1 MKCGAVIVENRKLN
15 IPEIV
20 ERHKR
25 FLPSD
30 WQIIHLKYDFI
41 KTQDDYTNLFTSIE
55 FWQSLPFDKILI
67 FQHDSGLLRTGI
79 EEFLQYDYVGAPF
92 HTPNAHGANGK
103 GGNGGLS
110 LRGKDAMIKVIQNI
124 SFDKHIDH
132 HEDFYF
138 SKYVDRFGNL
148 APKNICEKFSLE
160 GIFKLGT
167 LGYHQIEQFLSEDE
181 IDSVMTQY
189 WKK

>member
-30 WQIIHLKYDFI
+30 WQVIHLKYDFI
-41 KTQDDYTNLFTSIE
+41 KTADDYNNLFTSVE
-55 FWQSLPFDKILI
+55 FWRSIPFDKVLI

-79 EEFLQYDYVGAPF
+79 EKFLKYDYIGSPMPKVM
-92 HTPNAHGANGK
+92 NWSDGK

-110 LRGKDAMIKVIQNI
+110 LRGKNATIKTLENI
-124 SFDKHIDH
+124 PYDKKRDDG
-132 HEDFYF
+132 EDLYF
-138 SKYVDRFGNL
+138 SKYIDRFGNL
-148 APKNICEKFSLE
+148 ATREEAYNFSVE
-160 GIFKLGT
+160 QIFKLGT
-167 LGYHQIEQFLSEDE
+167 LGYHQIENFLSEDE
-181 IDSVMTQY
+181 IDLIMTQY

>member
-1 MKCGAVIVENRKLN
+1 MKCGAIIVENRKLN

-30 WQIIHLKYDFI
+30 WQIVHLKYDFI
-41 KTQDDYTNLFTSIE
+41 KTADDYNNLFTSVE
-55 FWQSLPFDKILI
+55 FWKYIPFEKVLI

-79 EEFLQYDYVGAPF
+79 EKFLQYDYVGSPMNKEWAD
-92 HTPNAHGANGK
+92 GK

-110 LRGKDAMIKVIQNI
+110 IRGKETMIKTLENI
-124 SFDKHIDH
+124 PYDKNRDEG
-132 HEDFYF
+132 EDLYF

-148 APKNICEKFSLE
+148 APRHVCSRFSVE
-160 GIFKLGT
+160 MIYELGT
-167 LGYHQIEQFLSEDE
+167 LGYHQIENFLSEEE
-181 IDSVMTQY
+181 IDDIMTQY
-189 WKK
+189 WQK

>member
-41 KTQDDYTNLFTSIE
+41 KTADDYNNLFTSKE
-55 FWQSLPFDKILI
+55 FWESIPFDKVLI
-67 FQHDSGLLRTGI
+67 FQHDSGLLRKGI
-79 EEFLQYDYVGAPF
+79 EEFLQYDYVGAPMPKLDSW
-92 HTPNAHGANGK
+92 TDGK

-110 LRGKDAMIKVIQNI
+110 LRGRDAMIKTIENVPYN
-124 SFDKHIDH
+124 KKNAEG
-132 HEDFYF
+132 EDLHF
-138 SKYVDRFGNL
+138 SKYVERYGNL
-148 APKNICEKFSLE
+148 APREVCDKFCVEQILK
-160 GIFKLGT
+160 FGT
-167 LGYHQIEQFLSEDE
+167 LGYHQIENFLSPDD

>member
-30 WQIIHLKYDFI
+30 WQILHLKYDFI
-41 KTQDDYTNLFTSIE
+41 KTQDDYTNLFTSVE
-55 FWQSLPFDKILI
+55 FWRTLPFDKVLI
-67 FQHDSGLLRTGI
+67 FQHDSGLLRPGI
-79 EEFLQYDYVGAPF
+79 EKFLQYDYVGAPF
-92 HTPNAHGANGK
+92 LNPKLYGVNGK

-110 LRGKDAMIKVIQNI
+110 LRGRDAMIKTIENI
-124 SFDKHIDH
+124 PFNKKIDH
-132 HEDFYF
+132 HEDYYF
-138 SKYVDRFGNL
+138 SKYVDRFGKL
-148 APKNICEKFSLE
+148 APKDICEIFSVE
-160 GIFKLGT
+160 GVFALGT
-167 LGYHQIEQFLSEDE
+167 LGYHQIENFLHEDE
-181 IDSVMTQY
+181 IDLIMTQY